1 MIWFLTF
8 GKNGSAGMP
17 AVPATILMSVSNPYF
32 IEPRP
37 IRVSPTDSG
46 MGGDLSPPIGGGHM
60 GGDKGPMGG
69 DLRVIRDKIWRV
81 LK

>member
-17 AVPATILMSVSNPYF
+17 AVPATILMSGF
-32 IEPRP
+32 DDFEHQIKEFW
-37 IRVSPTDSG
+37 IH
-46 MGGDLSPPIGGGHM
+46 LA
-60 GGDKGPMGG
+60 
-69 DLRVIRDKIWRV
+69 

>member
-1 MIWFLTF
+1 MIWL
-8 GKNGSAGMP
+8 
-17 AVPATILMSVSNPYF
+17 ILEAFVHQHLKYVEKLSHQKHLKMY
-32 IEPRP
+32 
-37 IRVSPTDSG
+37 IRVSRTDFG

-69 DLRVIRDKIWRV
+69 DWRVIRDKIWRC